1 MIQKC
6 RRVPH
11 RLTASAVNTIGM
23 IADAAA
29 VADMAAI
36 EDIAPAVQEAE
47 ADINV
52 LRENSVMIAEVG
64 ISRAAAVTDAKAEEA
79 REAEEAIATVDS
91 AIEVLNGE
99 TIEATFVLVPFNHDD
114 R

>member
-1 MIQKC
+1 MMKKC

-11 RLTASAVNTIGM
+11 RLTASATDTTVM

-29 VADMAAI
+29 VDMAAI
-36 EDIAPAVQEAE
+36 EGIVPAVQAAK

-52 LRENSVMIAEVG
+52 LGENSVMTAEAG
-64 ISRAAAVTDAKAEEA
+64 ISRVAATDAKAE
-79 REAEEAIATVDS
+79 EAEEAIATVDS
-91 AIEVLNGE
+91 ATEVLTGE
-99 TIEATFVLVPFNHDD
+99 TTEATFVLVPFSQDD